1 MARVAEGREW
11 FESRCGGKTGMV
23 AGVCSDQQLSGTCSA
38 RKQEENARSTVAV
51 PIGDRHQS
59 YPVQL
64 NQSIKHES
72 ETTNCFDNSLV
83 RYAGGTLPPLC
94 PVGEK
99 FDFEI
104 PYLMSTFGW
113 KYLG

>member
-1 MARVAEGREW
+1 
-11 FESRCGGKTGMV
+11 MV

-72 ETTNCFDNSLV
+72 EAC
-83 RYAGGTLPPLC
+83 C
-94 PVGEK
+94 
-99 FDFEI
+99 
-104 PYLMSTFGW
+104 YLRNHTSTEAVA
-113 KYLG
+113 